1 MLDLLLLSYSQLFCE
16 INSSNPSLSTL
27 WQIMLSYQSKVVQFK
42 VGDLLK
48 MYDFQILSP
57 LLLLWKS
64 FFVKCSSRPKLF
76 SSVAL
81 KISDFTPPL
90 YFPNFGGGF
99 NLAKRMETLQ
109 ILSEKNWRQSPKM
122 PSVFILEGGR
132 PPPWPSW
139 WGALSGWVP
148 RTAWKCSW
156 WKPSPCTADPCR
168 YLTGRLKMGKWN
180 SSESEISSENVCEN
194 SIWSE
199 SSCKGAIWDRAT
211 GAEKLKLK
219 KRFWSRRNVCR
230 KVIWQIG
237 VGGDLNG
244 WDDEEDKWSI
254 IMRWETHGFWDQL
267 RGSRRSWRCRQ

>member
-1 MLDLLLLSYSQLFCE
+1 MLG
-16 INSSNPSLSTL
+16 
-27 WQIMLSYQSKVVQFK
+27 YQSKCSKLCNSKWATLSKWFSDPVSFCMKIIFLSKFAPRLDFWISLFQNFRLYSATIFPQFWW
-42 VGDLLK
+42 GI
-48 MYDFQILSP
+48 QS
-57 LLLLWKS
+57 
-64 FFVKCSSRPKLF
+64 CEE
-76 SSVAL
+76 
-81 KISDFTPPL
+81 
-90 YFPNFGGGF
+90 
-99 NLAKRMETLQ
+99 KRMETLQ

-211 GAEKLKLK
+211 GAEKLKVEEAVLEQK
-219 KRFWSRRNVCR
+219 KC
-230 KVIWQIG
+230 
-237 VGGDLNG
+237 L
-244 WDDEEDKWSI
+244 
-254 IMRWETHGFWDQL
+254 
-267 RGSRRSWRCRQ
+267 